1 MAEEPEKKP
10 VSLET
15 LTQHLEEVKKL
26 KPQRDSE
33 VKLPGDA
40 ARAAIDFASATAV
53 GTVLGY
59 GVDWWQHTSPWG
71 ILVGLLTGCA
81 AGTKLMF
88 DEFAREDAR
97 KAAPSKNENDQG

>member
-15 LTQHLEEVKKL
+15 LNQHLEEVKKL
-26 KPQRDSE
+26 KPQVNSE
-33 VKLPGDA
+33 ARLPGDA

-59 GVDWWQHTSPWG
+59 GVDLWQHTSPWG
-71 ILVGLLTGCA
+71 ILVGLLIGCA
-81 AGTKLMF
+81 AGMKLMF
-88 DEFAREDAR
+88 QEFAREDAKNAR
-97 KAAPSKNENDQG
+97 KNETKND

>member
-15 LTQHLEEVKKL
+15 LNQHLEEVKKL
-26 KPQRDSE
+26 KPQ
-33 VKLPGDA
+33 VNPAAKLPGDA
-40 ARAAIDFASATAV
+40 AKAAIDFASASAV

-59 GVDWWQHTSPWG
+59 GVDVWQHTSPWG
-71 ILVGLLTGCA
+71 ILVGLLIGVA
-81 AGTKLMF
+81 AGMKLMF

-97 KAAPSKNENDQG
+97 KAAASKKEND